1 MKSQTKWKLT
11 ALSSVTFIMVFG
23 NSMIIPVFTLIRSS
37 LDISLFQVALLV
49 TYYSV
54 AASIFI
60 PVFGFISDHIPRK
73 TVIIVA
79 LALYGIGGSFIGF
92 LALFS
97 QSSNIFPIILASRVV
112 QGIGAA
118 GMSPIAMALVGDIF
132 TTDERAKALGLIE
145 SANIFGKV
153 ISPIL
158 GAALALIAWFA
169 PFFFYLVFSIPA
181 IIAVFF
187 IISEPDNKPQTPFKK
202 YFADLKKIFTKN
214 GKFLWLSY
222 FTAWVSFLIL
232 FGVLAYLS
240 DILEARYDMTGILK
254 GAVIAVPVTA
264 WTISSFSSGYYL
276 QKKTDG
282 LKYFVIAGVLMLGA
296 SAVII
301 PYMEQLYFFLAAAF
315 VMGLGGGLVIPPLT
329 ILVTNCAPTEER
341 GGIMSLYGS
350 IRFLGVAV
358 GPPLFSYLLRISPQA
373 PFWLSGILALVPFII
388 LIRFKNQDI
397 VTLCKAKTEK

>member
-1 MKSQTKWKLT
+1 MRSQTKWKLT

-23 NSMIIPVFTLIRSS
+23 NSMIIPVFTLIRNA

-60 PVFGFISDHIPRK
+60 PVFGFISDHIQRK
-73 TVIIVA
+73 SVIIVA
-79 LALYGIGGSFIGF
+79 LALYGLGGSFIGF

-97 QSSNIFPIILASRVV
+97 DNPNIFPIILASRIV

-132 TTDERAKALGLIE
+132 TTEERAKALGLIE
-145 SANIFGKV
+145 AANIFGKV

-158 GAALALIAWFA
+158 GGALALIAWFA
-169 PFFFYLVFSIPA
+169 PFFFYLVFAIPA
-181 IIAVFF
+181 LLGVLF
-187 IISEPDNKPQTPFKK
+187 IISEPDNKPKTPFKK
-202 YFADLKKIFTKN
+202 YFSDLKKIFTKN
-214 GKFLWLSY
+214 GKFLWVSY

-240 DILEARYDMTGILK
+240 DVLETRYDMTGIIK
-254 GAVIAVPVTA
+254 GVVIAIPVTA
-264 WTISSFSSGYYL
+264 WTISSFGSGYYL

-282 LKYFVIAGVLMLGA
+282 LKYFVITGVLMLGA
-296 SAVII
+296 SAVAI
-301 PYMEQLYFFLAAAF
+301 PYMESIYFFLAAAF
-315 VMGLGGGLVIPPLT
+315 VMGLGGGLVIPSLT
-329 ILVTNCAPTEER
+329 VLVTNCAPTEER

-350 IRFLGVAV
+350 IRFFGVAV
-358 GPPLFSYLLRISPQA
+358 GPPLFSYLLKLSHHA
-373 PFWLSGILALVPFII
+373 PFWLSGALAIIPLII

-397 VTLCKAKTEK
+397 IKLCKAE

>member
-1 MKSQTKWKLT
+1 MRTQTKKKLT

-23 NSMIIPVFTLIRSS
+23 NSMIIPVFTQIRSA

-54 AASIFI
+54 AASVFI
-60 PVFGFISDHIPRK
+60 PIFGFISDHIHRK

-79 LALYGIGGSFIGF
+79 LLLYGLGGSFIGF
-92 LALFS
+92 LALFAEHPR
-97 QSSNIFPIILASRVV
+97 IFSIILASRVV

-145 SANIFGKV
+145 AANIFGKV

-169 PFFFYLVFSIPA
+169 PFFIYLAFALPA
-181 IIAVFF
+181 LAAVFF
-187 IISEPDNKPQTPFKK
+187 IIKEPENKPKTPFHK
-202 YFADLKKIFTKN
+202 YFSDLKKIFTKN
-214 GKFLWLSY
+214 GRFLWVSY
-222 FTAWVSFLIL
+222 FTAWTAFLIL

-240 DILEARYDMTGILK
+240 DVLEIRYDLTGILK
-254 GAVIAVPVTA
+254 GAVIAIPVTA
-264 WTISSFSSGYYL
+264 WTISSFFSGYYL
-276 QKKTDG
+276 QKKTDN
-282 LKYFVIAGVLMLGA
+282 LKYFVIAGIVLLGA
-296 SAVII
+296 ASLAI
-301 PYMEQLYFFLAAAF
+301 PYLEKLWFFLSAAF
-315 VMGLGGGLVIPPLT
+315 LMGLGGGLIIPPLT

-350 IRFLGVAV
+350 IRFFGVAV
-358 GPPLFSYLLRISPQA
+358 GPPLFSYLLDLSPYA
-373 PFWLSGILALVPFII
+373 PFWLSAALAFLPFII
-388 LIRFKNQDI
+388 LVRFRNRDI
-397 VTLCKAKTEK
+397 IELCKTES